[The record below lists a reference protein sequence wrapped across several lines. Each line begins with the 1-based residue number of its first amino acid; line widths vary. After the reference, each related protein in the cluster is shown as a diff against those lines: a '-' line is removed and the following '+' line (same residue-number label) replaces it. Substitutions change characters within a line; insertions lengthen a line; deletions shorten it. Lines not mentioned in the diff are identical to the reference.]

1 MLLFALGVVL
11 FAYAA
16 VGLGLKG
23 KLPPGLPVDIIVFAV
38 AHARRRIWRS
48 AGSRRTPTR
57 CCCRWP
63 RC

>member
-1 MLLFALGVVL
+1 MLVFALAVVL

-23 KLPPGLPVDIIVFAV
+23 KLPSGLPGTLLIFAV
-38 AHARRRIWRS
+38 LMLAAHRRS
-48 AGSRRTPTR
+48 GGSRRTPTR